1 MKLTNISHIP
11 QRITMLYPHK
21 IHCDPFLLYTET
33 IETENFSFI
42 KMMVSFIFS
51 HKDENI

>member
-21 IHCDPFLLYTET
+21 
-33 IETENFSFI
+33 FI
-42 KMMVSFIFS
+42 AILFYYILKPLKQKTFRSL
-51 HKDENI
+51 K